1 MSQHQALANL
11 HKVVQICNSGL
22 NIDAVKTNVLE
33 RKNIN
38 SNSSIGH
45 NYKTIESNN
54 ININSGAIV
63 GLPAFTDRDLKLKK
77 QNFS

>member
-1 MSQHQALANL
+1 M
-11 HKVVQICNSGL
+11 
-22 NIDAVKTNVLE
+22 E

-54 ININSGAIV
+54 ININSGTIV
-63 GLPAFTDRDLKLKK
+63 GLQAFPDRDQNVQKLKK
-77 QNFS
+77 QSVNDQNKS

>member
-1 MSQHQALANL
+1 M
-11 HKVVQICNSGL
+11 
-22 NIDAVKTNVLE
+22 E

-54 ININSGAIV
+54 ININSGTIV
-63 GLPAFTDRDLKLKK
+63 GLPAFPDRDQNVQKLKK
-77 QNFS
+77 QSIND